1 MATILSE
8 LQRLTVLGFKAELRP
23 GPSDEQPIQV
33 ILESPDGVRNFGYGR
48 NIQTALVNALVGQVL
63 KLGDYWRAAE
73 DERDMY
79 KRGLVRF
86 DDIPLRPERFEGGAG
101 I

>member
-48 NIQTALVNALVGQVL
+48 NIQTALVNALVGQAMKASKGKANPAQVNDML
-63 KLGDYWRAAE
+63 KQKLG
-73 DERDMY
+73 
-79 KRGLVRF
+79 
-86 DDIPLRPERFEGGAG
+86 
-101 I
+101 